1 MVQTFQNLLSA
12 IADDFAKP
20 NVAVHGDEQS
30 TIAQSGR
37 LRVCH
42 DIAIEQVVPNFHD
55 FGFGAPVVHP
65 QAFQHLRQDPAY
77 GTAAER
83 FGFFERREIEAAP
96 LTENALAW
104 RPFARTERRTAP
116 IREWEH
122 LLRGLNCFDRLLLW
136 RLMLIEHEHAMGL
149 EIVIARERIAGQ
161 KIVHRFIELEP
172 HR

>member
-1 MVQTFQNLLSA
+1 MVQTFQNLLPA

-20 NVAVHGDEQS
+20 NVAVHGDKQS
-30 TIAQSGR
+30 AIAQSGR

-55 FGFGAPVVHP
+55 FGFGAAVVHP

-83 FGFFERREIEAAP
+83 FGFFERRDIDAAP
-96 LTENALAW
+96 LAQNALVG
-104 RPFARTERRTAP
+104 RPFARTERRTGP
-116 IREWEH
+116 IREREH
-122 LLRGLNCFDRLLLW
+122 LLRELNCFDQLLLW

-161 KIVHRFIELEP
+161 KIMHRFIELEP